1 MRAIVLAKHGPPEQ
15 ALELREWPDP
25 VPGEGQVLIDVRAAG
40 LNFADIVAR
49 VGLYPDA
56 PKTPSVMGY
65 EVAGVVDAVG
75 PGVTGFEPGQRVVA
89 ATRFTGFAE
98 EAVADAANV
107 LPLPEGMSFE
117 QGAAIPVNYG
127 TAYAAVALM
136 ACVKRGETVLVH
148 AAAGGVGIAA
158 LQLLRDRG
166 AVAIG
171 TASAS
176 KHDAVRAQGAEHV
189 IDYRSQD
196 VEQEIDRITNGRGV
210 DVVLDALGEFRQSYS
225 MLAAGGR
232 LVIYGAS
239 KLVTGDR
246 RNVAK
251 AIKGVVTMPRFN
263 ALKMMGD
270 SKAVMGLNLLHW
282 WDAEGSLEKFIRP
295 LVELIERGVIE
306 PVVSEAFP
314 FSRAADAH
322 RFIQERRNV
331 GKVVLVPDSAREK
344 AAA

>member
-1 MRAIVLAKHGPPEQ
+1 MRAIVLAKHGPPEH

-25 VPGEGQVLIDVRAAG
+25 VPGDGQVLIDVRAAG

-65 EVAGVVDAVG
+65 EVAGVVEALG
-75 PGVTGFEPGQRVVA
+75 PGVSGFEPGQHVVA

-98 EAVADAANV
+98 KAVADARNM
-107 LPLPEGMSFE
+107 LPLPDGMSFE

-127 TAYAAVALM
+127 TAYAAVGLM
-136 ACVKRGETVLVH
+136 ACVKAGETVLVH
-148 AAAGGVGIAA
+148 SAAGGVGIAA
-158 LQLLRDRG
+158 LQLLRARG

-171 TASAS
+171 TASAA

-196 VEQEIDRITNGRGV
+196 VRQEVDRITNGGGV

-232 LVIYGAS
+232 LVMYGAS
-239 KLVTGDR
+239 KLVTGEK
-246 RNVAK
+246 RNIAK
-251 AIKGVVTMPRFN
+251 ALRGVATMPRFN
-263 ALKMMGD
+263 ALKLISD
-270 SKAVMGLNLLHW
+270 TKAVMGLNLLHW
-282 WDAEGSLEKFIRP
+282 WDAEGSIEKFMRP
-295 LVELIERGVIE
+295 LLELMEKGVIE

-331 GKVVLVPDSAREK
+331 GKVVLVPDGVHEK